1 MDAIVYYRRATA
13 QDAEALA
20 ALRMAFLTEVSVA
33 GEDAAL
39 QKTIQDYFARAIPK
53 DEIFVFVAVADGK
66 IIATSGL
73 IFHVHAPSNRNP
85 TGREA
90 YIMNMYTMP
99 EWRERGIASRLL
111 QMLIDHCRQSDCT
124 KISLH
129 VVQSDVRSLYEKTGF
144 RPVETEMRL
153 NLPA

>member
-13 QDAEALA
+13 DDAEALA
-20 ALRMAFLTEVSVA
+20 ALRMDFLAEVLGA
-33 GEDAAL
+33 GDDAGL
-39 QKTIQDYFARAIPK
+39 QKSIKDFFARAIPAG
-53 DEIFVFVAVADGK
+53 EMIVFVAVADGK

-85 TGREA
+85 TGREG

-99 EWRERGIASRLL
+99 QCRERGIASRLL
-111 QMLIDHCRQSDCT
+111 QMLIDHCRHENCA

-129 VVQSDVRSLYEKTGF
+129 AMPQGRAIYERVGF
-144 RPVETEMRL
+144 RPIETEMRL
-153 NLPA
+153 DLRS